1 MQAATGKGERSP
13 GIRDKLNGHQLRPGS
28 GAPQARPG
36 KTAAWSHRGT
46 AFRGRVT
53 AARCRVRGRTDRLQ
67 RPLRP
72 DDPAGELQDV
82 DGAVV
87 FRTEADSALV
97 ADLRTGISDAEY
109 RVAFEVDEIDNSDR
123 TGWSV
128 MIQGPAHYLEEPEER
143 AGAEAAGVDP
153 WIGGDKE
160 TYISIRP
167 ALVSGRRIRRA

>member
-1 MQAATGKGERSP
+1 MESIVELLSEEESLRLAA
-13 GIRDKLNGHQLRPGS
+13 GS
-28 GAPQARPG
+28 EVGRIGFSGRYGPMILPVN
-36 KTAAWSHRGT
+36 
-46 AFRGRVT
+46 FRI
-53 AARCRVRGRTDRLQ
+53 
-67 RPLRP
+67 
-72 DDPAGELQDV
+72 V

-97 ADLRTGISDAEY
+97 EDLRTGIPDAEY
-109 RVAFEVDEIDNSDR
+109 RVAFEVDEIDKSDR

-128 MIQGPAHYLEEPEER
+128 MIQGPAHYLEEAAER

-167 ALVSGRRIRRA
+167 ALVSGRRIRRG

>member
-1 MQAATGKGERSP
+1 MEQLSAEEALRLAAGAEIGRIGFTGRYGP
-13 GIRDKLNGHQLRPGS
+13 MILPVNFKL
-28 GAPQARPG
+28 
-36 KTAAWSHRGT
+36 
-46 AFRGRVT
+46 
-53 AARCRVRGRTDRLQ
+53 
-67 RPLRP
+67 
-72 DDPAGELQDV
+72 V

-97 ADLRTGISDAEY
+97 ADLRTGIPDAEY
-109 RVAFEVDEIDNSDR
+109 RVAFEVDDIDKSER

-160 TYISIRP
+160 TYIRIRP
-167 ALVSGRRIRRA
+167 ALVTGRRISRG